1 MWKTVAAWV
10 SLVAATI
17 VLLGA
22 FGIIGGAPAWL
33 LPLAVV
39 LIGLILVVPS
49 RS

>member
-1 MWKTVAAWV
+1 MWKTIAAWV
-10 SLVAATI
+10 SLVLATI
-17 VLLGA
+17 VLLSA
-22 FGIIGGAPAWL
+22 IGLIGSAPAWL